1 MSFPAAGDQLAKLL
15 NRGNE
20 LASKGQYRR
29 ALESYD
35 KILAKAPTHLA
46 ALTNRWPHLL
56 NALGAPGS
64 PTGEP
69 DGGRHSVF
77 EDLEAA
83 ADGPEDTWSELL
95 VAHGLAGGGGD
106 GRKGE
111 PEGLRDFLK
120 GGPRVGSLAR
130 ELL

>member
-1 MSFPAAGDQLAKLL
+1 VNLFRFYALIV
-15 NRGNE
+15 NE
-20 LASKGQYRR
+20 RR
-29 ALESYD
+29 VLVDAESQTEVF
-35 KILAKAPTHLA
+35 AQVARLA

-64 PTGEP
+64 PTGDE
-69 DGGRHSVF
+69 DGSRHLVF

-95 VAHGLAGGGGD
+95 AAYGLAGPED
-106 GRKGE
+106 RRGE

-120 GGPRVGSLAR
+120 GGPRVGSIAR